1 MNKRAEEAAL
11 KAYPIEMTPLNYQD
25 LIEAFGGKTE
35 VDVHSYPRALFREG
49 YEVAE
54 NDIIEHCEK
63 RIAEYNA
70 QNLSNMF
77 LRRAFEDVIRFIK
90 GIPYEDYEEDE
101 I

>member
-1 MNKRAEEAAL
+1 MSRAEKAAL
-11 KAYPIEMTPLNYQD
+11 KAYPQQD
-25 LIEAFGGKTE
+25 DRFYE
-35 VDVHSYPRALFREG
+35 VIRECYVEG
-49 YEVAE
+49 YEQAE
-54 NDIIEHCEK
+54 ESIIEHCEK

-90 GIPYEDYEEDE
+90 ETPYNDYKDDE

>member
-1 MNKRAEEAAL
+1 MSKRAEELAL
-11 KAYPIEMTPLNYQD
+11 KAYPKEDGKIWPS
-25 LIEAFGGKTE
+25 AFGTIEFDRNAAERGGFQ
-35 VDVHSYPRALFREG
+35 AG
-49 YEVAE
+49 YEQAE
-54 NDIIEHCEK
+54 KDIIEHCEK

-90 GIPYEDYEEDE
+90 EIPYNDYEEDE